1 MKYWPFNRRESA
13 DRISWYSH
21 YAAFVNSFYLRL
33 LAGKYPCYFL
43 RCLGGDDRFLSR
55 RSLSGGVSVGSTLL
69 EGAWDQRQRL
79 PCKEHGTRQPDR
91 KWHDTETSLPMDRMT
106 DTNENNTLPQ
116 TSFASGKNLK
126 WSKNVQNLRL
136 LALCCAFVVWVLNKY
151 GCTVCKQRTTII
163 HCFKL
168 SWEGNVTRF
177 LVDWRKVN
185 FLILTT
191 L

>member
-1 MKYWPFNRRESA
+1 MIGF
-13 DRISWYSH
+13 
-21 YAAFVNSFYLRL
+21 
-33 LAGKYPCYFL
+33 
-43 RCLGGDDRFLSR
+43 CLGGLCQGGLCQVNPPG
-55 RSLSGGVSVGSTLL
+55 RSMGPATETPLQGT
-69 EGAWDQRQRL
+69 WDQAARQEVTWYRNL
-79 PCKEHGTRQPDR
+79 PP
-91 KWHDTETSLPMDRMT
+91 PMDRMT

-126 WSKNVQNLRL
+126 WSKNVQNPRL
-136 LALCCAFVVWVLNKY
+136 LALCCAFVVSVLNKY

-185 FLILTT
+185 FLMSTT